1 MNLFTK
7 SLISEL
13 VGDNIVTA
21 LYGGGFKPPTK
32 GHFEVVQKAL
42 TEFPEID
49 KFIVYVGSG
58 ERNGITQAESLLIWE
73 IYKKYLGDKV
83 EIQPS
88 KAPIGDIIRY
98 GKSHPEEVVYFII
111 GARDGNEG
119 DLQDVALRTSGVED
133 KYPNVKIKVIQTPD
147 ASISGTKAREASK
160 KSPEAFYKFLP
171 PVINDNERLEI
182 FGYIQDVV
190 TEIVTD
196 TEVICDGCGWE
207 WSIVDGGDDLY
218 MCHKCGHDNSP
229 KQLNE
234 NASYS
239 SDIDVKE
246 KILEL
251 TKHMLAKGM
260 NIKPLP
266 KVKFVNGDS
275 NNAREFLG
283 KTAYYDP
290 NNFTITLYTEGRHPK
305 DIVRSFSH
313 EMIHHIQNLENRLG
327 DVSTTNT
334 MEDDN
339 IDKLE
344 QEANLKGT
352 MTFRNWTDSLNENLT
367 KNSNYLYHWTSYSAC
382 KKIIESNKLKS
393 NESNQFFEYDESRDL
408 PDYKNVVFFTIED
421 ERFADEENSNQC
433 ILVVDKSKLSKDYK
447 VISYGD
453 PYEEIIVYTNDSSIP
468 ILSYLKGVVLMNTLQ
483 KSGVKN
489 LVQFLELKNIP
500 YEINDNLEKQTTA
513 KKAMLPTLKKEL
525 INKLKSKYPNGF
537 IGYLNSPLKDLQTP
551 EYFKDNSTYSYPNIT
566 INKPGEYG
574 EKNKF
579 QVKFKIEPQNLEK
592 YINWFM
598 YSPDSIEDLINM
610 DNYEGEELWLKGNI
624 PIDPTTLQEANLKG
638 TMTFRN
644 WTDSLNENI
653 APLKSHKVYHSTDS
667 KFEDF
672 SLDYAWDGFW
682 FTDDLDS
689 LKNRTAGASG
699 GKYILTRYITLKNP
713 AGWDE
718 YDKYSI
724 GELIGMGYDGVIL
737 PDPGRTDYIVF
748 NPKSISKNI
757 DSLNEVGEGSSKP
770 YEWREDFDEYVFT
783 TDSNVGYIVSLS
795 EMPEGGKMGI
805 AVEFLAKT
813 PEMDGYSSK
822 IEVGRGELFRVM
834 ATIIDII
841 KSHLSKNPEIEFILY
856 SPSKKTGE
864 GDIGNQRDKLYKI
877 FLQKQIPGI
886 RIRDIGTSAVIAYL
900 PKRDELN
907 LEINKPGD
915 GNAAPYGSGYNKV
928 NELRQGFLN
937 YLKQQL
943 PNFPDYVIKDWIYK
957 MIKKDDNINTA
968 EGIQDWI
975 DTQLKDLKWET
986 KINFP
991 ITMDIFGDK
1000 TQKELKSRIGGEI
1013 RQDVDKDIE
1022 RHKTQQNLL
1031 KSQGISKEPIII
1043 FKTKDGK
1050 YELGEGWHRTTQS
1063 FKMYP
1068 EGFIQ
1073 PNVYIGLNAKWLDEN
1088 LSKLKEANLT
1098 DSLNEKKN
1106 KDPFGLL
1113 EGLINKT
1120 PSEVQVK
1127 KINISFELFDGTK
1140 ISEDITLAMSP
1151 NSQGVFELG
1160 ANIAKYTG
1168 LSLKDAQEYN
1178 ETPDDAYAYGL
1189 VNTMNDGQDIYF
1201 WTNGTRLAGK
1211 AKKAGAQTAI
1221 IEQLAHEGVHLTRA
1235 ILAKSL
1241 MGDKFPTGEWPSI
1254 GEQDNDTIEEEQLTT
1269 ALSFVIDQ
1277 ISDPFIEMAKEYIP
1291 ELNDQSISEN
1301 LLNEGRYDKITREL
1315 TDITINAWKD
1325 DEKSGEPIGRVEFEV
1340 GPGKDFE
1347 YGDLEFIYRGIAV
1360 FANIYQYRHN
1370 GSATPDKGMVEVDFY
1385 IPRSELPKMWEKIYF
1400 DLISVIRHEIEHLT
1414 QSGKNVKGIVID
1426 KDNPKLNRPGK
1437 QMADDNNTRSWLR
1450 LHQSTNKGTEY
1461 YELEKEVDA
1470 NLQGLY
1476 LKAKKT
1482 RTPFDKVVDDYLKY
1496 DVKFTPS
1503 QIEYVKNVW
1512 RPRLKA
1518 LSLPTMESREKVINE
1533 SNEQTHQIYCD
1544 MDGVL
1549 VDFDKQFEKASGGIS
1564 PREYEDKNGKEA
1576 FWNVITEKGVGFW
1589 VGMPWM
1595 VNGKQLWDHIKPYN
1609 PKLLSAPSRSNESRL
1624 GKRLWVRNNLPG
1636 TELILAYA
1644 ENKKN
1649 YADGNNILIDD
1660 RPSNIDQWNAAG
1672 GIGILFISTAQT
1684 IEELKQYGL

>member
-1 MNLFTK
+1 MNLLTK

-49 KFIVYVGSG
+49 KFIIYVGSG

-98 GKSHPEEVVYFII
+98 GKSHPEEVVYFVI

-147 ASISGTKAREASK
+147 AGISGTKAREASK

-239 SDIDVKE
+239 KDIDVKE

-367 KNSNYLYHWTSYSAC
+367 KNSNYLYHWTSYLAC

-393 NESNQFFEYDESRDL
+393 NRANQFFEYDKSRIL
-408 PDYKNVVFFTIED
+408 SDYENVVFFTEEN

-447 VISYGD
+447 TITYGD
-453 PYEEIIVYTNDSSIP
+453 PYEEIIVYTNDSFIP
-468 ILSYLKGVVLMNTLQ
+468 IFPYLKGVLLMNTLQ

-537 IGYLNSPLKDLQTP
+537 IGYLNSPLKDFQTP

-644 WTDSLNENI
+644 WTDSLNE
-653 APLKSHKVYHSTDS
+653 
-667 KFEDF
+667 
-672 SLDYAWDGFW
+672 
-682 FTDDLDS
+682 
-689 LKNRTAGASG
+689 
-699 GKYILTRYITLKNP
+699 
-713 AGWDE
+713 
-718 YDKYSI
+718 
-724 GELIGMGYDGVIL
+724 
-737 PDPGRTDYIVF
+737 
-748 NPKSISKNI
+748 
-757 DSLNEVGEGSSKP
+757 
-770 YEWREDFDEYVFT
+770 
-783 TDSNVGYIVSLS
+783 
-795 EMPEGGKMGI
+795 
-805 AVEFLAKT
+805 
-813 PEMDGYSSK
+813 
-822 IEVGRGELFRVM
+822 
-834 ATIIDII
+834 
-841 KSHLSKNPEIEFILY
+841 
-856 SPSKKTGE
+856 
-864 GDIGNQRDKLYKI
+864 
-877 FLQKQIPGI
+877 
-886 RIRDIGTSAVIAYL
+886 
-900 PKRDELN
+900 
-907 LEINKPGD
+907 
-915 GNAAPYGSGYNKV
+915 
-928 NELRQGFLN
+928 
-937 YLKQQL
+937 
-943 PNFPDYVIKDWIYK
+943 
-957 MIKKDDNINTA
+957 
-968 EGIQDWI
+968 
-975 DTQLKDLKWET
+975 
-986 KINFP
+986 
-991 ITMDIFGDK
+991 
-1000 TQKELKSRIGGEI
+1000 
-1013 RQDVDKDIE
+1013 
-1022 RHKTQQNLL
+1022 
-1031 KSQGISKEPIII
+1031 
-1043 FKTKDGK
+1043 
-1050 YELGEGWHRTTQS
+1050 
-1063 FKMYP
+1063 
-1068 EGFIQ
+1068 
-1073 PNVYIGLNAKWLDEN
+1073 
-1088 LSKLKEANLT
+1088 
-1098 DSLNEKKN
+1098 KKN

-1113 EGLINKT
+1113 EGLINET

-1549 VDFDKQFEKASGGIS
+1549 VDFDKQFEKASGGIP

-1576 FWNVITEKGVGFW
+1576 FWNVINEKGVGFW

-1624 GKRLWVRNNLPG
+1624 GKRLWVKNNIPG

-1660 RPSNIDQWNAAG
+1660 RPSNIDQWKAAG
-1672 GIGILFISTAQT
+1672 GIGILFISTEQT
-1684 IEELKQYGL
+1684 IKELSKYGL